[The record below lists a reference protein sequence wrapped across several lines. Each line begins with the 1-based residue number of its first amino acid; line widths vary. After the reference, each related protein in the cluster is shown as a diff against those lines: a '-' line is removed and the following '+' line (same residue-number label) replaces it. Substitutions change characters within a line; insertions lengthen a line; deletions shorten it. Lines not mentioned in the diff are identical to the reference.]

1 MRNGTNRLSN
11 FELLRLLSM
20 FMIVHYHLLRW
31 FVQDNPA
38 YHWVSALWL
47 PLHVGVVVFVL
58 ISGYFHI
65 KASSRG
71 LIVLLGVLFVYSI
84 PEIVSGVKNAESARS
99 VLHALQFVSR
109 SDFWFVKTYLGLY
122 LVSPLLNGFL
132 DHSSVRRQWYILGV
146 FALITLYYGSM
157 ARNVFYAEGKN
168 LLFFILVYFIGHM
181 LKEYAAR
188 WKDWGSRRLIG
199 GYLLLNVLIVL
210 LYLFFKDSG
219 LGNLVWRLSFP
230 YNSPILILNAVL
242 LFMIF
247 GRMEFKSSWINRL
260 SESCF
265 AVYLIHGSA
274 YLIGSVE
281 RPLIHRLF
289 MFSYPRFFLFL
300 VLLLILAIGIMF
312 SCIVIDQCFSP
323 LWKRL
328 DRMGGI
334 IQTKLGF

>member
-1 MRNGTNRLSN
+1 
-11 FELLRLLSM
+11 M
-20 FMIVHYHLLRW
+20 FMIVYYHLLRW

-38 YHWVSALWL
+38 FDWVSALWL

-58 ISGYFHI
+58 ISGFFHI

-84 PEIVSGVKNAESARS
+84 PGIVSGIKNAESARS
-99 VLHALQFVSR
+99 ILHALQFVSR

-157 ARNVFYAEGKN
+157 ARNIFYAEGKN
-168 LLFFILVYFIGHM
+168 LLFFMLIYLIGHM
-181 LKEYAAR
+181 LKEYVAR
-188 WKDWGSRRLIG
+188 WKVLGSRRLIS
-199 GYLLLNVLIVL
+199 GYLLLNVLTVL
-210 LYLFFKDSG
+210 SSLFFKDTG
-219 LGNLVWRLSFP
+219 FGELVWRLSFP
-230 YNSPILILNAVL
+230 YNSPILILNAAL

-247 GRMEFKSSWINRL
+247 GRKEFKNAWINRL
-260 SESCF
+260 AESCF
-265 AVYLIHGSA
+265 AVYLIHGSIP
-274 YLIGSVE
+274 LITFVE
-281 RPLIHRLF
+281 RPLIHKLY
-289 MFSYPRFFLFL
+289 MFSSSRFFLFL
-300 VLLLILAIGIMF
+300 VLLFILAIGIVL

-328 DRMGGI
+328 HHLGGMI
-334 IQTKLGF
+334 PKTVDS